1 MLKPTQET
9 GKYLPKRET
18 AEFKVHRGG
27 VGLTV
32 HPPPKKKSKKKNQTT
47 HKHTYFLRKGTIITL
62 LCLYHDIKLVSHTV
76 EKKRFKAA

>member
-27 VGLTV
+27 WGLLYT
-32 HPPPKKKSKKKNQTT
+32 PPPKKKKNQTT

>member
-27 VGLTV
+27 WGLLYTP
-32 HPPPKKKSKKKNQTT
+32 PPPKKIRRHTN
-47 HKHTYFLRKGTIITL
+47 TYFLRKGTIITL

-76 EKKRFKAA
+76 EKKDSKLLEK

>member
-18 AEFKVHRGG
+18 EEFKVHRGG
-27 VGLTV
+27 WGLLYT
-32 HPPPKKKSKKKNQTT
+32 PRQKNNKKKNQTT
-47 HKHTYFLRKGTIITL
+47 HKHTYFLRKDTIITL

>member
-27 VGLTV
+27 WGLLYT
-32 HPPPKKKSKKKNQTT
+32 PPPKKNQTT
-47 HKHTYFLRKGTIITL
+47 HKHTYFLRKDTIITL

>member
-27 VGLTV
+27 WGLLYT
-32 HPPPKKKSKKKNQTT
+32 PPQKKKNQTT

-76 EKKRFKAA
+76 EKKDSKLLEK